1 MEYTN
6 TQRFI
11 LAFKAGRAL
20 RRDSTNF
27 VDPKPEK
34 GAIILYDGEDD
45 LLHFVWKDRTT
56 GNIGEDL
63 IMFEGDASF
72 AQVPNAPGGRT
83 YVLKFQSSD
92 QRHFFWMQDASPER
106 DADFIRN
113 LNGRLQDPAFSLTWN
128 TEASPAASSST
139 SGPSRPAQQATPEQ
153 VETLRRLLS
162 SYRAGGTAAAAAP
175 PEYSLTDILTPA
187 NITPLFASHPELV
200 PTLFPHL
207 PSDLPNPP
215 NAETVTQIIAS
226 PQFRSAVSNLDQA
239 LRTGLLGGFV
249 RGLGLPEEAGTSVEA
264 FLKAIQDQAAS
275 DDSMQTD

>member
-1 MEYTN
+1 
-6 TQRFI
+6 
-11 LAFKAGRAL
+11 
-20 RRDSTNF
+20 
-27 VDPKPEK
+27 
-34 GAIILYDGEDD
+34 
-45 LLHFVWKDRTT
+45 
-56 GNIGEDL
+56 
-63 IMFEGDASF
+63 
-72 AQVPNAPGGRT
+72 
-83 YVLKFQSSD
+83 
-92 QRHFFWMQDASPER
+92 
-106 DADFIRN
+106 
-113 LNGRLQDPAFSLTWN
+113 
-128 TEASPAASSST
+128 
-139 SGPSRPAQQATPEQ
+139 

-162 SYRAGGTAAAAAP
+162 SYRAGGAATTASP

-187 NITPLFASHPELV
+187 NITPLFTSHPELV

-249 RGLGLPEEAGTSVEA
+249 RSLGLPEEAGTSVEA